1 MVSGGK
7 LGRMDVQEMGRRLR
21 AAFTEV
27 PDPRSRHGQRHPLAA
42 VLAQATA
49 AMLEGANSLAAI
61 HQWGREQS
69 PSVVRAL
76 GYTRERTP
84 SIGTLHA
91 VFARLDAAAV
101 DAALC
106 RWACGLV
113 GPDDRAI
120 AIDGKAVR
128 GTFGEDR
135 PGLLLIAASTHAAGL
150 VLAQAGGA
158 ARPA

>member
-1 MVSGGK
+1 
-7 LGRMDVQEMGRRLR
+7 
-21 AAFTEV
+21 
-27 PDPRSRHGQRHPLAA
+27 
-42 VLAQATA
+42 
-49 AMLEGANSLAAI
+49 MLEGANSLAAI